1 MMQNLMTLGVMARFQ
16 LRKFFLDEKGEVN
29 IVATVVLIGIAV
41 ILALV
46 FKNYILNLLGTLFN
60 NLIDTTSDA
69 FATPPPS

>member
-69 FATPPPS
+69 FATPKPA